1 MKRRII
7 SSAVLCIGMLCMLG
21 VAFRVERWQ
30 MGMGRM
36 VLAAKEPETGAGNP
50 RNAVLIADVS
60 DNGITDITVSENG
73 AGEETVSGNASL
85 TSTVSGGDAG
95 TVARQGTDTGEDAQ
109 DDEYAN
115 LAIADV
121 DNYVNVRS
129 GPDTDSEIVGKMY
142 DGAVAQILSK
152 AGENDEWLQVV
163 SGNVEGYIKAE
174 YFIYG
179 DDAAAVIDEYVTRYA
194 RVCVDRLN
202 VRKEADILAK
212 RIGYVDNGESVRI
225 LEDCGEWLKVQYTD
239 SKEGYV
245 ASEYVVIREEFVYA
259 KSIEEER
266 AELEAKK
273 ALEEREKESEQEV
286 PEQTVSEQQPA
297 AEQTVQDEAGGS
309 DNGEGIILPDTSYSD
324 NDELRASIVEYAMQ
338 YLGNVYIHGG
348 SSLEKG
354 TDCSGFT
361 CFIYA
366 DFGYSISRT
375 PSGQYSSDGRS
386 IDYSEIKPGDIICYT
401 SNGKKCTHVGLYI
414 GDGQIIHE
422 ANSRKG
428 VIISAADY
436 STILGVKNI
445 ID

>member
-1 MKRRII
+1 
-7 SSAVLCIGMLCMLG
+7 ML
-21 VAFRVERWQ
+21 VAAFRAESGQ
-30 MGMGRM
+30 TGMGRLF
-36 VLAAKEPETGAGNP
+36 LAAKEPENSASDSRNVVWNAG
-50 RNAVLIADVS
+50 VS
-60 DNGITDITVSENG
+60 DNGAADITVSVNEAVNMTVSGNG
-73 AGEETVSGNASL
+73 AVEDTVSGNAFI
-85 TSTVSGGDAG
+85 TIVPEGDAG
-95 TVARQGTDTGEDAQ
+95 IAAEPEADAEKDMQ
-109 DDEYAN
+109 EDEYAN
-115 LAIADV
+115 LAIANV

-152 AGENDEWLQVV
+152 AGENEEWLRVV

-179 DDAAAVIDEYVTRYA
+179 EAAAEVIDDYVTRYA
-194 RVCVDRLN
+194 QVCADRLN
-202 VRKEADILAK
+202 VRKEADILAE
-212 RIGYVDNGESVRI
+212 RIGYVDNGESVKL
-225 LEDCGEWLKVQYTD
+225 LEDCGEWLRVQYTD

-245 ASEYVVIREEFVYA
+245 AAEYVVIREEFVYA

-266 AELEAKK
+266 AEREAKK
-273 ALEEREKESEQEV
+273 ALEEREKESEQET
-286 PEQTVSEQQPA
+286 PEQTAPEQQSDVR
-297 AEQTVQDEAGGS
+297 QTVQDETDAS
-309 DNGEGIILPDTSYSD
+309 ANGEGIVPPDTSYSD

-401 SNGKKCTHVGLYI
+401 SSGNKCTHVGLYI

>member
-21 VAFRVERWQ
+21 VAFRAERWQ

-36 VLAAKEPETGAGNP
+36 VLAAKEPETIAGNP

-60 DNGITDITVSENG
+60 DNGITDITVSGNG

-194 RVCVDRLN
+194 KVCVDRLN

>member
-1 MKRRII
+1 
-7 SSAVLCIGMLCMLG
+7 MLG
-21 VAFRVERWQ
+21 AAFRAERGQ
-30 MGMGRM
+30 AGMG
-36 VLAAKEPETGAGNP
+36 LLFPAAKEPESGASNS
-50 RNAVLIADVS
+50 RSVVWDADVS
-60 DNGITDITVSENG
+60 DNGMMDITVSGNG
-73 AGEETVSGNASL
+73 TAEETISGNAAVITVSGDNAD
-85 TSTVSGGDAG
+85 TEAGPAADAE
-95 TVARQGTDTGEDAQ
+95 EDSQ
-109 DDEYAN
+109 EDEYAN

-142 DGAVAQILSK
+142 DGAVAQILST

-179 DDAAAVIDEYVTRYA
+179 DEAAAVIDEYVTRYA

-202 VRKEADILAK
+202 VRKEADISAK
-212 RIGYVDNGESVRI
+212 RIGYVDNGESLKL
-225 LEDCGEWLKVQYTD
+225 LEDCGEWLRVQYTD

-245 ASEYVVIREEFVYA
+245 AAEYVIIREEFIYA

-266 AELEAKK
+266 AELEAKR

-297 AEQTVQDEAGGS
+297 TEQVAQDEA
-309 DNGEGIILPDTSYSD
+309 DAFADGEEIIPPDTSYSD

-401 SNGKKCTHVGLYI
+401 SNGSNCTHVGLYI
-414 GDGQIIHE
+414 GNGQIIHE

>member
-1 MKRRII
+1 
-7 SSAVLCIGMLCMLG
+7 MLG
-21 VAFRVERWQ
+21 VAFRAERGQ

-36 VLAAKEPETGAGNP
+36 VLAAKEPETIAGNP

-60 DNGITDITVSENG
+60 DNGITDITVSGNG
-73 AGEETVSGNASL
+73 AGEENVSGNASL

-95 TVARQGTDTGEDAQ
+95 SVARQGTDTGEDTQ